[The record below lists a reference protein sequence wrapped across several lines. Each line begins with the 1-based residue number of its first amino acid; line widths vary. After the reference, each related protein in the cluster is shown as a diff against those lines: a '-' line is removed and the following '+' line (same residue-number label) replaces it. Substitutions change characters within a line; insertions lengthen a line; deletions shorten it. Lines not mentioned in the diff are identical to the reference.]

1 MMFLSRLKK
10 IKGNM
15 VLTSAPTSVRLAKN
29 SESLA
34 AKFEAQVKWMRER
47 GITASLDGTQ
57 KQNRKSVR
65 VLPTGLMKSK
75 SLDK

>member
-10 IKGNM
+10 NKRNM
-15 VLTSAPTSVRLAKN
+15 VLASAPTSVKLAKN

-34 AKFEAQVKWMRER
+34 AKYEAQVKWMREK

-57 KQNRKSVR
+57 KQNRKSER
-65 VLPTGLMKSK
+65 VLPTRLIKSGT
-75 SLDK
+75 LDE